1 MAVINQA
8 QITSKITTS
17 SGEQAQFTT
26 ESNVQRISN
35 LDTDIEITKTATKT
49 SLLPKDVVTITTII
63 TNNAD
68 FDITRPQVKDVIT
81 QGAQFVAG
89 TLELG
94 GMTFPNYN
102 IVDGFTM
109 PMSIGKGGNELRFS
123 FNIVVDDFVTVDQ
136 ITDTTTLTFTVDSQ
150 QQTVTSPPLE
160 LEVLGNKIT
169 MLKTADKAA
178 VKTGDELTYTI
189 TITNDGIYDNTEVL
203 FTDPIPDSTT
213 FVVGSV
219 KIDDM
224 TYVGYNPN
232 SGFRLNDL
240 NAGDTIKVE
249 FKVTIN

>member
-1 MAVINQA
+1 MAVLNQA
-8 QITSKITTS
+8 QITSKITTE
-17 SGEQAQFTT
+17 SGEQTQFTT
-26 ESNVQRISN
+26 ASNIQRTNN
-35 LDTDIEITKTATKT
+35 LDADIVITKTATKT

-81 QGAQFVAG
+81 QGAQFVTG

-102 IVDGFTM
+102 IVNGFTM

-123 FNIVVDDFVTVDQ
+123 FNIVVDDFVTVNQ

-160 LEVLGNKIT
+160 LEVLGNKII
-169 MLKTADKAA
+169 MLKTADKTAA
-178 VKTGDELTYTI
+178 KTGDILTYTI
-189 TITNDGIYDNTEVL
+189 TITNEGIYDNTEVL
-203 FTDPIPDSTT
+203 FTDPIPDATT
-213 FVVGSV
+213 FVAGSV
-219 KIDDM
+219 KIDDV
-224 TYVGYNPN
+224 TYANYDPV
-232 SGFRLNDL
+232 SGFSVHDL